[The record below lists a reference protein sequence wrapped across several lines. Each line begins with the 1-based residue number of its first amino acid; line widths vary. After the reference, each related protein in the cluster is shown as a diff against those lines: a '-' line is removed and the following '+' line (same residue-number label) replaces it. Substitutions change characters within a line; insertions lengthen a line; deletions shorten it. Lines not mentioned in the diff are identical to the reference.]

1 MTKNIEFFTEDT
13 ELKVSERTIRTWLT
27 TILTQEYSYQS
38 YVINYIFCSDE
49 YLHAIN
55 VDYLQHDTYTDIITF
70 PLEVTDNHISSDI
83 FISVDRIR
91 ENAKEYHTTEHN
103 ELLRVMA
110 HGLLHLFGMNDKT
123 DDEKKKMRLRE
134 SQLIELYDD
143 QY

>member
-1 MTKNIEFFTEDT
+1 VTKNIEFFTEDT